1 MTKIEHLSDSVTL
14 YLGDCRDVL
23 PTLAR
28 ADALITDPPYGVN
41 IGAHRALRDNRSHLL
56 RKAGYESYNDT
67 PENFDTIVVPALA
80 LALEKVERGA
90 IFAAGSKLGKLP
102 EPAAIGGIYT
112 PAGKGR
118 NTWGFTCFHA
128 IALFGICPTLHHGAR
143 KTVLQSSE
151 AAEPN
156 GHPVPKPIG
165 WMRWL
170 INLASI
176 QGHTVLDPFTGSGTT
191 GVACVEMGRRFV
203 GIEIDPSYFDIA
215 CRRIA
220 DALKQPDMFIEKP
233 AREKPAELQLT
244 KGRP

>member
-41 IGAHRALRDNRSHLL
+41 IGAHKALRDNRSHLL
-56 RKAGYESYNDT
+56 RKGGYESYDDT
-67 PENFDTIVVPALA
+67 PENFDAIVTPALT

-90 IFAAGSKLGKLP
+90 IFTAGSKLGKLP

-112 PAGKGR
+112 PAGIGR
-118 NTWGFTCFHA
+118 NAWGFTCFHA
-128 IALFGICPTLHHGAR
+128 IALFGICPTLHHGAH

-156 GHPVPKPIG
+156 GHPMPKPIG

-170 INLASI
+170 INLASV
-176 QGHTVLDPFTGSGTT
+176 QGHTVLDPFMGSGTT
-191 GVACVEMGRRFV
+191 GVACVEMGRKFV
-203 GIEIDPSYFDIA
+203 GVEIDPGYFDIA
-215 CRRIA
+215 RRRIS

-233 AREKPAELQLT
+233 ARGKAAMLPLEEGA
-244 KGRP
+244 